1 MRGPPLQCYIRSFSS
16 PMEMYN
22 SEVASGKLQFN
33 AHQVALMD
41 HLDGMYYNLLT
52 GKPCESIYIYGGP
65 GCGKTYLMDMF
76 YHSLPSPSDQDP
88 SFPKIKK
95 SRVHFNDF
103 MINVH
108 KRLFQLKKSSGG
120 REIDLLNELSQSI
133 KNESDIICFDE
144 FQVTDIADAMIL
156 KNLFDLLLEKGVK
169 FVFTSNRPPL
179 DLYKNGIQRDL
190 FMHFIYKL
198 QEVAHV
204 HSMDAMKDV
213 DFRKLKYIKEEEDV
227 PQEIRSDVNTDRV
240 QSEPNNS
247 RSNLQKDVTKLNSD
261 LYLYP
266 LSTFNKKQ
274 FDTLFLQQ
282 SSFTKISENINLSI
296 YGHNVKVPYAINGRR
311 IAKFSFK
318 SLCEEMLGAA
328 DYVDIPLYFHT
339 IFLYNVPVLDLTN
352 RNELR
357 RFITLIDAL
366 YENKVLLYILAEEE
380 PFNLLN
386 ISDAE
391 RQVTQQDEVFAFD
404 RTISRLMEM
413 QSNDYFDEVQKI
425 NINSNKQSPFLYY
438 SPKSKIFKSQKEF
451 QKIRDVLH
459 TFRTVKEIENKLQVL
474 TVLQIPLEQ
483 QEQGKDCIAY
493 LYREYNWGRDVDTCI
508 PHDNVLVLCDDLV
521 THLNLNLHDL
531 QESKTRKKEYTFE
544 EFVHMIKGNVI

>member
-1 MRGPPLQCYIRSFSS
+1 MIASLFRSRAFAGARGSRNTLFRCFSS
-16 PMEMYN
+16 PMERYR
-22 SEVASGKLQFN
+22 SEVDSGKLQFN
-33 AHQVALMD
+33 SHQVELMD
-41 HLDGMYYNLLT
+41 HLDSMYHNLIA
-52 GKPCESIYIYGGP
+52 GKPCKSIYIYGGP

-76 YHSLPSPSDQDP
+76 YNSLLSSDI
-88 SFPKIKK
+88 SGNSRKIKK

-108 KRLFQLKKSSGG
+108 KRLFQLKKINGN
-120 REIDLLNELSQSI
+120 ETDLLNSLSEKI

-198 QEVAHV
+198 QEVSHI

-213 DFRKLKYIKEEEDV
+213 DFRKLKYIKEEVSV
-227 PQEIRSDVNTDRV
+227 PVKDFPKGVPKEKL
-240 QSEPNNS
+240 E
-247 RSNLQKDVTKLNSD
+247 KDVSKLKSD

-266 LSTFNKKQ
+266 LSASNKTK
-274 FDTLFLQQ
+274 FDSLFSTE
-282 SSFTKISENINLSI
+282 SSVGVSQNINLTI
-296 YGHNVKVPYAINGRR
+296 YGHSVEVPLVINGRR
-311 IAKFSFK
+311 VAKFSFK

-328 DYVDIPLYFHT
+328 DYVDIPLHFHT

-366 YENKVLLYILAEEE
+366 YENKVLLYILAQEE

-413 QSNDYFDEVQKI
+413 QSNDYYEEI
-425 NINSNKQSPFLYY
+425 LHLRNLSNQQSLFLYY
-438 SPKSKIFKSQKEF
+438 SPKSKIFKDQKEYNRI
-451 QKIRDVLH
+451 KDILH
-459 TFRTVKEIENKLQVL
+459 TFRVKNEIKSKLQVL
-474 TVLQIPLEQ
+474 TVLQTPLEH
-483 QEQGKDCIAY
+483 ELGEECIAY
-493 LYREYNWGRDVDTCI
+493 LYREYNWGRDVDTPI

-521 THLNLNLHDL
+521 KHLDLHLNMEGI
-531 QESKTRKKEYTFE
+531 ESKKKDYYTFE
-544 EFVHMIKGNVI
+544 EFVRLISV